1 MVRVSKKI
9 RVRFIVRIRVIVR
22 VIVRV
27 KVRVRFSIMISVRV
41 MVRFSI
47 RLCVRVG
54 LGILRVK
61 NSEDGGYGRYRS
73 YYNHFH
79 QYWGSTMSERER
91 EKERESVM
99 ARNFRPKREF
109 IT

>member
-47 RLCVRVG
+47 RMYG
-54 LGILRVK
+54 EGMD
-61 NSEDGGYGRYRS
+61 EDGWALGVGEMDSSCGEVSSSSASSR
-73 YYNHFH
+73 
-79 QYWGSTMSERER
+79 
-91 EKERESVM
+91 
-99 ARNFRPKREF
+99 
-109 IT
+109 